1 MLFLQTLRAFLGAVK
16 VHNFYLNLVCKVK
29 LIQYL
34 QGLELMLT
42 CSVSQ
47 HADPGRQLG
56 SACSIYNSEASGS
69 ILVNDRSTWSIA
81 CMEKEGQQMQKSRG
95 L

>member
-1 MLFLQTLRAFLGAVK
+1 MGQHLTITTRNSDLKHENSNLFFQTLRAFLGAVK

-34 QGLELMLT
+34 QGLQLMLT

-56 SACSIYNSEASGS
+56 NACSI
-69 ILVNDRSTWSIA
+69 IT
-81 CMEKEGQQMQKSRG
+81 QKQVG
-95 L
+95 VF